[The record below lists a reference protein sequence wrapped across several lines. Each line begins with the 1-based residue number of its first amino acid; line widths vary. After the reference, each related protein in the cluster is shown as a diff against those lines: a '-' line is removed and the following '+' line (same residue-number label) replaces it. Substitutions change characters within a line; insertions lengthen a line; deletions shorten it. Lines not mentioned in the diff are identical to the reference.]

1 MEQSDT
7 DPSQVHRQRFEC
19 GGPIEVTVE
28 LGAGR
33 LDVQLGPD
41 TLEPDTGVAELTV
54 QVCPDPT
61 AGPPWSSG
69 ITGLLSWLGEQ
80 AGATQPSD
88 MAAEAARRTVID
100 FTGQRLTVRTPQD
113 IPLRAVP
120 LTITVHAPAESS
132 VIARSAAGDVTVDGV
147 ADRLDVS
154 TGTGQVRAQRCTGPV
169 DVRTGSG
176 DVRLGSVLGTL
187 RVRTGSGLVD
197 VVSLDAMGSL
207 GNTGTVHTG
216 TGNVRFGAVGCDLTA
231 RTGRGDLIVVD
242 ASAGRLELNSG
253 SGQLRVGIHAGVRA
267 ELDISSGSGAAHSE
281 LPVTGPPAEGDV
293 ALRVKGRTGSGNA
306 LITAAPG

>member
-1 MEQSDT
+1 MEQTDA
-7 DPSQVHRQRFEC
+7 DPSQVHRRRFEC
-19 GGPIEVTVE
+19 DGPVEVTVE
-28 LGAGR
+28 LGVGR

-41 TLEPDTGVAELTV
+41 TEVAELTV
-54 QVCPDPT
+54 QVRPDPA

-80 AGATQPSD
+80 AGAIQPSE
-88 MAAEAARRTVID
+88 MAIEAARRTAID
-100 FTGQRLTVRTPQD
+100 FTGRRLTVRTPQD
-113 IPLRAVP
+113 IPLRSVP
-120 LTITVHAPAESS
+120 LTITVNAPTGSS
-132 VIARSAAGDVTVDGV
+132 IIARSAAGDVTVDGV

-197 VVSLDAMGSL
+197 VVSLDAVGGL
-207 GNTGTVHTG
+207 GNSGTVHTG
-216 TGNVRFGAVGCDLTA
+216 TGDVRFGAVGCDLTA
-231 RTGRGDLIVVD
+231 RTGRGDLLVVD

-253 SGQLRVGIHAGVRA
+253 SGQLRVGIHAGVWA

-306 LITAAPG
+306 LITAAPA

>member
-1 MEQSDT
+1 MDQSPPDT
-7 DPSQVHRQRFEC
+7 SRDYQQCFEC
-19 GGPIEVTVE
+19 AGPVEVTVE

-33 LDVQLGPD
+33 LDVQLSQETD
-41 TLEPDTGVAELTV
+41 QTELTV
-54 QVCPDPT
+54 QVRPDPA
-61 AGPPWSSG
+61 AGPPWNSG

-80 AGATQPSD
+80 AGAIQPSD
-88 MAAEAARRTVID
+88 MAVEAAHRTVID
-100 FTGQRLTVRTPQD
+100 FTGNRLTVRTPQD
-113 IPLRAVP
+113 IPLRTVP
-120 LTITVHAPAESS
+120 LTITVNAPSGSS
-132 VIARSAAGDVTVDGV
+132 VIAHSAAADITVDGV

-176 DVRLGSVLGTL
+176 DVRLGTVLGTL

-197 VVSLDAMGSL
+197 VVSLDTVGSL

-216 TGNVRFGAVGCDLTA
+216 TGNVRFGAVACDLTA
-231 RTGRGDLIVVD
+231 RTGRGDLLVVD

-267 ELDISSGSGAAHSE
+267 ELDISSGTGTAHSE
-281 LPVTGPPAEGDV
+281 LPVTGPPVDGTTE
-293 ALRVKGRTGSGNA
+293 LRVRGRTGSGDA
-306 LITAAPG
+306 LVTTAPA